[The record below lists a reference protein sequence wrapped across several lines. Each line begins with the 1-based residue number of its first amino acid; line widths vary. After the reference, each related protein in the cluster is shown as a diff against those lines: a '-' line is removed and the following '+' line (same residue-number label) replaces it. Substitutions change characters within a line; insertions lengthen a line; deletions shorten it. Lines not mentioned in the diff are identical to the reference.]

1 MRIPCFSHCYTAT
14 ITYFIVISI
23 ITKNYVGLL
32 PYLIFSR
39 PYKWI
44 CTWMHIIKYNYT
56 IHKYVV
62 CILKWVRSWQARWAI
77 RLLKIVKNMH
87 FVHIMATQ
95 GAKPQFFGK
104 PDMACCKRLCNKNII
119 HGPSGVNWSCT
130 TLKICYWIGVVA
142 LITVPPSMT
151 KRCCI
156 KSPHNGQVY
165 VIYLF
170 PINLVHFI
178 GTNIMK
184 IVQ

>member
-1 MRIPCFSHCYTAT
+1 MLAT
-14 ITYFIVISI
+14 ILWLDATFLEFEKQSFMPHMIKSTANV
-23 ITKNYVGLL
+23 TKHHSNLFSWWNWLTKRVVHLNKMGNCWVTRNKSQL
-32 PYLIFSR
+32 PY
-39 PYKWI
+39 
-44 CTWMHIIKYNYT
+44 
-56 IHKYVV
+56 
-62 CILKWVRSWQARWAI
+62 
-77 RLLKIVKNMH
+77 
-87 FVHIMATQ
+87 TQ

-130 TLKICYWIGVVA
+130 TLKICYWIGVLA

-156 KSPHNGQVY
+156 KSQHNGQVY

-170 PINLVHFI
+170 LINLVHFI
-178 GTNIMK
+178 GTNIMT